1 MNRERGT
8 LTATRDSNVN
18 TPRREKYSTKVGR
31 LNKIRRSSR
40 ERVGSGTI
48 PKTAIR
54 MAPPAT
60 RTVPR
65 SIQIENASPNSMRA
79 KNAFHKR
86 ETAPRGARMTTGSD
100 AIWTI
105 DPKRFEEM
113 KMPIDVGQKSMLGN

>member
-1 MNRERGT
+1 M
-8 LTATRDSNVN
+8 
-18 TPRREKYSTKVGR
+18 GR

-40 ERVGSGTI
+40 ERVVCGNM
-48 PKTAIR
+48 PNTAMR

-65 SIQIENASPNSMRA
+65 SIQIENASPKSMRA

-100 AIWTI
+100 AICTME
-105 DPKRFEEM
+105 PKRFEEM
-113 KMPIDVGQKSMLGN
+113 KIPSIHVRQESMLCLKRMISHTESKKPQSS